1 MLIMYVITMLM
12 LRCSCKS
19 SINSKNSIV
28 ETSGVRGDQYLVLD
42 TSLLTSL
49 SSTYPELR
57 LGSRN
62 SKSLLRTS
70 LLRTS
75 LTLLLLLTL
84 RLLALGSS

>member
-1 MLIMYVITMLM
+1 MYSSLMLM
-12 LRCSCKS
+12 CRYYASAPNQIFQTVFEESRHHL
-19 SINSKNSIV
+19 
-28 ETSGVRGDQYLVLD
+28 VRD
-42 TSLLTSL
+42 TSLLTTL

-62 SKSLLRTS
+62 STS